1 MNKKNFKRLKKRME
15 TVAKRD
21 CLNLES
27 VKLRPSKVRW
37 YQFGT
42 FQRVKKE
49 ELLQGMAQK
58 VKPH

>member
-1 MNKKNFKRLKKRME
+1 MSKKNFKRLKKSIQ

-27 VKLRPSKVRW
+27 IKLRPSKVRW
-37 YQFGT
+37 HQFGI

>member
-27 VKLRPSKVRW
+27 AKLILSKVRW
-37 YQFGT
+37 HQFET
-42 FQRVKKE
+42 FQKVKKE
-49 ELLQGMAQK
+49 ELL
-58 VKPH
+58 